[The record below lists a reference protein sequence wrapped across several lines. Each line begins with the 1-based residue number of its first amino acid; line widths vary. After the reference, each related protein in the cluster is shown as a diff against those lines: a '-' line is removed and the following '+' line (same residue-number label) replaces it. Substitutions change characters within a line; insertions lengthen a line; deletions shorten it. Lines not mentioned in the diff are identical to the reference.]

1 MEPSMNRDALRESLE
16 ALGRE
21 AARQQ
26 DERLGLE
33 PSADA
38 RAAFQRGLKQRA
50 ERATSA
56 GKTARLG
63 RPAALGAGLLIA
75 AAAAVVFLWLRPAPT
90 MSFRVREEPG
100 QVGAWLVSTSDLPL
114 VFSDGTSLTLDRD
127 SVAKVTA
134 VTATGAEV
142 DISEGRVRAAVVH
155 TARSRW
161 IMNVGPFAVHVTGTR
176 FDASWNARDR
186 IFALELHEGSV
197 VVDGCAIAPQA
208 VRAGSSV
215 RARCE
220 AGRGEVESPVE
231 VPVVVERSAE
241 AGAPDEKP
249 APLAGADVA
258 TGHSAVSDIPEVPH
272 DPGSRSP
279 PSWRELAAQGKSRAA
294 LAAALDHFDDEC
306 QHDSAADVMLLAD
319 QARYAG
325 DAPHARAALH
335 AVRTRFAGSPHAA
348 TAAFLL
354 GRLAFDAHA
363 FGEASKWFEQASV
376 EAPNGPL
383 ARETAGRLIEARENA
398 GDHPGARAAA
408 QRYLQRYPSGPDA
421 SLAIRMLQ
429 P

>member
-1 MEPSMNRDALRESLE
+1 MNGDAFREPLL

-26 DERLGLE
+26 DERLGVE
-33 PSADA
+33 PSPEAC
-38 RAAFQRGLKQRA
+38 AAFQRGLAQRA
-50 ERATSA
+50 GQAKAGERT
-56 GKTARLG
+56 RLR
-63 RPAALGAGLLIA
+63 RPAAVGAGLLV
-75 AAAAVVFLWLRPAPT
+75 AAAVAAVVLLWPRPAPT

-100 QVGAWLVSTSDLPL
+100 QVGAWLAPTSDLPL
-114 VFSDGTSLTLDRD
+114 VFSDGTSLTLDRN

-142 DISEGRVRAAVVH
+142 VISEGRVRAAVVH
-155 TARSRW
+155 TTKSRW

-176 FDASWNARDR
+176 FDASWNTRDR

-197 VVDGCAIAPQA
+197 VVDGCEIAPQA

-215 RARCE
+215 RVRCE

-231 VPVVVERSAE
+231 TPAVVER
-241 AGAPDEKP
+241 P
-249 APLAGADVA
+249 ADPGPPEQQPAASADV
-258 TGHSAVSDIPEVPH
+258 TGVHPAVAAVP
-272 DPGSRSP
+272 DGPRDTPSRSAP
-279 PSWRELAAQGKSRAA
+279 TWRELAAKGNSRAA
-294 LAAALDHFDDEC
+294 LAAALDHFDEEC

-325 DAPHARAALH
+325 DATHARAALL
-335 AVRTRFAGSPHAA
+335 AVRSRFASSSHAA

-354 GRLAFDAHA
+354 GRLAFDARS
-363 FGEASKWFEQASV
+363 FGDASKWFEQAAV

-383 ARETAGRLIEARENA
+383 ARENAGRLIEARENA
-398 GDHPGARAAA
+398 GDHAAARAAA